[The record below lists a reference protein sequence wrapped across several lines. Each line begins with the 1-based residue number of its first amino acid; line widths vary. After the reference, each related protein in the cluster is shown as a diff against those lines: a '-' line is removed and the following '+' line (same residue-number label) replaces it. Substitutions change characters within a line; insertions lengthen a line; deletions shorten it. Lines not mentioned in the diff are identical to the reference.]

1 MGTLK
6 NYNTSKY
13 MYIATIYMQMDT
25 ILRQT
30 ELTNKIQLT
39 RKELV
44 YVKEFYFG
52 FVLFFS

>member
-1 MGTLK
+1 
-6 NYNTSKY
+6 
-13 MYIATIYMQMDT
+13 MYIATIYMQRDT

-30 ELTNKIQLT
+30 ELKNKIRLT

-52 FVLFFS
+52 SVLFFFFIILPVSGR

>member
-1 MGTLK
+1 
-6 NYNTSKY
+6 

-25 ILRQT
+25 ILRQA

-52 FVLFFS
+52 FKLFCFFHNFTCEW